1 MKPILVSMAG
11 CGSYSSTNETKFL
24 EEICTRWYQLAAYM
38 PAMYS
43 FYEDNQYSRLPSSF
57 SDSTGDS
64 FLLCHE
70 IFPLHLKFVFSKD
83 LTSLGIQLMKLF
95 PSSKNCI
102 MRGPGLIKSL
112 GFTYIHLSHL

>member
-1 MKPILVSMAG
+1 MERNLKEVLELSIAGVPLVSMAG
-11 CGSYSSTNETKFL
+11 CGSYASTNETKFL

-57 SDSTGDS
+57 SDSTGDL

-70 IFPLHLKFVFSKD
+70 ILPHFIFRFY
-83 LTSLGIQLMKLF
+83 
-95 PSSKNCI
+95 
-102 MRGPGLIKSL
+102 R
-112 GFTYIHLSHL
+112 